1 MALDSYDTFEAVKG
15 RLDEIVDAVN
25 DDKLPLDDALA
36 LYEEAVALG
45 LRASDML
52 EENIEA
58 QRALDEAEVASAGEG
73 DGAGEDGPKPEDARE
88 QRPPTAS

>member
-1 MALDSYDTFEAVKG
+1 M
-15 RLDEIVDAVN
+15 N
-25 DDKLPLDDALA
+25 DDELPLDDALA

-58 QRALDEAEVASAGEG
+58 QRALDEADAAPEGEG
-73 DGAGEDGPKPEDARE
+73 DAAGEDGPEPEDAQG
-88 QRPPTAS
+88 QRPPVAP